1 MDRKRNIGN
10 RNNPGR
16 IGRRNRNRT
25 LRRRPLRLVRP
36 NRNRLSRVQNN
47 INRNRLGLGFN
58 RRRKFNNFRRRI
70 NNNFRIIFVGNLPY
84 NISTRDL
91 RKLFRPE
98 GFINTAR
105 VVTGPLGSKGYGF
118 IEFRNPRDAWK
129 SIQKWNKTFLGGRRI
144 TVQYRR
150 RRRNNFKS
158 FNNYQRNNQFRGNR
172 GGFRPRGRRY

>member
-58 RRRKFNNFRRRI
+58 RRRRFNNFRRRI
-70 NNNFRIIFVGNLPY
+70 NNNIRIIFVGNLPY

-105 VVTGPLGSKGYGF
+105 VVTGPLEEESLYNIEEEGEIILKVLIIIKEIINLEEIEEASDQEEEDIKKG
-118 IEFRNPRDAWK
+118 INA
-129 SIQKWNKTFLGGRRI
+129 
-144 TVQYRR
+144 
-150 RRRNNFKS
+150 
-158 FNNYQRNNQFRGNR
+158 
-172 GGFRPRGRRY
+172 